1 MFVVENITYNIC
13 DQRFHEF
20 EIQKLNPDIMVIR
33 KSLTDLVT
41 DAKLGPDK
49 ELIVYVH
56 IVVHNEMFGNCS
68 FNLFVVRFLFYFTY
82 YAFSVL
88 SIKHFGQR

>member
-33 KSLTDLVT
+33 RSLTDLVT
-41 DAKLGPDK
+41 DAKLGADK
-49 ELIVYVH
+49 ELIV
-56 IVVHNEMFGNCS
+56 
-68 FNLFVVRFLFYFTY
+68 
-82 YAFSVL
+82 
-88 SIKHFGQR
+88 